1 MPVVANA
8 SGTFRVPAPQALC
21 AVSTFRVVVAISVI
35 QRGLAVLLQYCPE
48 PGLEMDDWLVN
59 HEKEIRPIPG
69 IVGALK

>member
-8 SGTFRVPAPQALC
+8 SGTFRVPTPEALS
-21 AVSTFRVVVAISVI
+21 AVSTFRIVVAISVI

-48 PGLEMDDWLVN
+48 LGLEMEDWLVN